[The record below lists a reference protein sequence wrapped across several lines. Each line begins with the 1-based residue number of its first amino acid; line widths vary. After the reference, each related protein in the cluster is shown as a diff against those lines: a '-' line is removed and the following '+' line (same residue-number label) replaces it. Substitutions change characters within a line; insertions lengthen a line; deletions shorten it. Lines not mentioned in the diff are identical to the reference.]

1 MVCDSTPQLLPGGD
15 GWRYEIPEEETCSVA
30 VVSAVADVVDC
41 PPFSL
46 PTLLSEVVDPDAL
59 DRVVAAADGEDAAA
73 APATPLV
80 EFTYCG
86 CTVRVAD
93 GRHVVVREE

>member
-1 MVCDSTPQLLPGGD
+1 MV
-15 GWRYEIPEEETCSVA
+15 A
-30 VVSAVADVVDC
+30 
-41 PPFSL
+41 
-46 PTLLSEVVDPDAL
+46 PDAL
-59 DRVVAAADGEDAAA
+59 DRFVTAADGEEAAT

-86 CTVRVAD
+86 CTVRVSA